1 MGTNRR
7 SVDEARDIIDL
18 SPFEMFPFAVG
29 FMPLDRYTLPFRR
42 YRTLS
47 HAKAAAKGLRDST
60 IYEFNF
66 DNDTWEVME

>member
-18 SPFEMFPFAVG
+18 SPFEIFPYAVG
-29 FMPLDRYTLPFRR
+29 FVNVAYRVGFRR

>member
-29 FMPLDRYTLPFRR
+29 FRPLDRYTLPFRR

-47 HAKAAAKGLRDST
+47 HAKAAAKGLSDST

>member
-7 SVDEARDIIDL
+7 SVDEAYKLENL
-18 SPFEMFPFAVG
+18 SPFEIFPYAVG
-29 FMPLDRYTLPFRR
+29 FVAAGYYRAGFRR